1 MCRNK
6 YLAVLSLATCLSLA
20 FTQQGCN
27 EKGEFL
33 EFPENFLWGTATAG
47 FQVDM
52 GCPSYDCDDT
62 GSDWYQ
68 WATDEYI
75 IERGLVNGDPP
86 SMGPGHWEL
95 YESDFDLARDE
106 LSNNAFRMSI
116 EWSRIFPAST
126 EDAQD
131 MAALE
136 ALADEDAVAHYHD
149 VLAAMKERG
158 LSPLVTLN
166 HYTIPLWMHDG
177 VSCYRNYETCDSSG
191 WLDGERFIPEIAK
204 YAGYAAAEFGGEV
217 DLWATLNE
225 PLAVVIA
232 GYFFPS
238 ETRTNPPGVIEPTL
252 DLAMKVYFNMMEA
265 HARMY
270 DAVHENDTTDAD
282 GDGADAMVGLVINMT
297 PFIPLNP
304 EAGEDQRGAGHASY
318 LYNEVFFNAVVNGD
332 LDRNLDMT
340 IEGGEHHADLDGRL
354 DYIGINYYTRVK
366 INGLMSTINPDYPI
380 FDFLPESIWEFYPDG
395 LYEMIML
402 AHGYGLPIFVTEN
415 GVEDPDGDETGPE
428 FLVPHLA
435 AVHRAIEEGAD
446 VRGYFY
452 WTFVDNFEWNH
463 GMDIRMGMYHL
474 DIDTKARTPKL
485 KAQVYGRIASKGG
498 IDSGLLDKYGN

>member
-1 MCRNK
+1 
-6 YLAVLSLATCLSLA
+6 
-20 FTQQGCN
+20 
-27 EKGEFL
+27 
-33 EFPENFLWGTATAG
+33 
-47 FQVDM
+47 
-52 GCPSYDCDDT
+52 
-62 GSDWYQ
+62 
-68 WATDEYI
+68 
-75 IERGLVNGDPP
+75 
-86 SMGPGHWEL
+86 
-95 YESDFDLARDE
+95 
-106 LSNNAFRMSI
+106 
-116 EWSRIFPAST
+116 
-126 EDAQD
+126 
-131 MAALE
+131 
-136 ALADEDAVAHYHD
+136 
-149 VLAAMKERG
+149 
-158 LSPLVTLN
+158 
-166 HYTIPLWMHDG
+166 
-177 VSCYRNYETCDSSG
+177 
-191 WLDGERFIPEIAK
+191 
-204 YAGYAAAEFGGEV
+204 GEV

-225 PLAVVIA
+225 PLAVVVA

-238 ETRTNPPGVIEPTL
+238 ETRTNPPGVIEPSM

-270 DAVHENDTTDAD
+270 DAVHENDAADAD
-282 GDGADAMVGLVINMT
+282 GDGTGAMVGLVINMT
-297 PFIPLNP
+297 PFIPLKP
-304 EAGEDQRGAGHASY
+304 EAEEDQRGAGHASY
-318 LYNEVFFNAVVNGD
+318 LYNEIFFNAVVHGD
-332 LDRNLDMT
+332 LDRNLNMT
-340 IEGGEHHADLDGRL
+340 IEGGEHHADLEDRL

-402 AHGYGLPIFVTEN
+402 AGGYGLPVYVTEN

-474 DIDTKARTPKL
+474 DTDTKARTPKL
-485 KAQVYGRIASKGG
+485 QAEVYGRIASEGG